1 LGCSLFAQL
10 IINYFVKDI
19 FFILYNDKENNI
31 PPLEEI
37 SKILN
42 SRTRSDQGQMDQAED
57 NDIDID
63 IDKDKRRKSTNST
76 KHQ

>member
-1 LGCSLFAQL
+1 LLKISFLSFTTTKKTISLHW
-10 IINYFVKDI
+10 K
-19 FFILYNDKENNI
+19 KS
-31 PPLEEI
+31 P
-37 SKILN
+37 KILN